1 MSSRGCEKLYPVR
14 SNALYWSYRR
24 DKSHGSKLKW
34 YGQEKSIIILKID
47 IFFLFFYKFMKKI
60 KEHHKTCI
68 LCMFYRLILFFKLI
82 MVWKIFCASI
92 LLAKTHFQSWNQVF
106 LSQLIWLLL
115 WHGYYKD
122 FWYLEHIK
130 ITAFL
135 ISSGK
140 VRIAC
145 DRIERPLTFCDE
157 SHCLVSDSAIPVP
170 PGLFPCPLKAKPGGN
185 KYLCSSWLSLV

>member
-1 MSSRGCEKLYPVR
+1 MWK
-14 SNALYWSYRR
+14 
-24 DKSHGSKLKW
+24 
-34 YGQEKSIIILKID
+34 IISCKVQCFVLILQKRQISWVKVEVIWTRKINNHFKNRH
-47 IFFLFFYKFMKKI
+47 FFLFFYKFMKKI

-68 LCMFYRLILFFKLI
+68 LWMFYRLILFFKLI

-92 LLAKTHFQSWNQVF
+92 LLAKTHFQSWNQAF